1 MSASLELQAAIVAAL
16 KADSAVKA
24 IVGQSPNTRVFDNVP
39 RNSSGTITADYPLVS
54 LGPKQVV
61 SDDADC
67 ITGFEI
73 TVQIDCWSRA
83 VGFGEVER
91 LADAV
96 RECLIVMTG
105 DSPVVND
112 LVLFE
117 FQDMSIR
124 REEGTTSHAILS
136 FRALI
141 G

>member
-16 KADSAVKA
+16 KADNAVRA
-24 IVGQSPNTRVFDNVP
+24 IVGAAPNTRVFDNVP

-54 LGPKQVV
+54 MGPKQVV
-61 SDDADC
+61 GDNADC

-73 TVQIDCWSRA
+73 TLQIDCWSRA
-83 VGFGEVER
+83 VGFAEVER

-96 RECLIVMTG
+96 RECLNAMSG
-105 DSPVVND
+105 DSPVVNG
-112 LVLFE
+112 LVSFE

-124 REEGTTSHAILS
+124 REEGTTSHAILT

>member
-16 KADSAVKA
+16 KADSDVRA
-24 IVGQSPNTRVFDNVP
+24 IVGAAPNTRVFDNVP
-39 RNSSGTITADYPLVS
+39 RNSTGEITAQYPLVS
-54 LGPKQVV
+54 MGPKQVLN
-61 SDDADC
+61 DDADC

-73 TVQIDCWSRA
+73 SLQIDCWSRA
-83 VGFGEVER
+83 VGFAEVER
-91 LADAV
+91 LAEAV
-96 RECLIVMTG
+96 RDCLVVLTG
-105 DSPVVND
+105 DSPVVNG

-124 REEGTTSHAILS
+124 REDGTTSHAILS